1 MQIVCRGM
9 LCGEYD
15 GLLQIS
21 QQAECMRLSRMDKF
35 AAFFCLSISIC
46 LFLSIYINM
55 PVFRMSAYR
64 GLSVSSVRRTGSIR

>member
-35 AAFFCLSISIC
+35 AAFFVYLYQYAC
-46 LFLSIYINM
+46 F
-55 PVFRMSAYR
+55 
-64 GLSVSSVRRTGSIR
+64 

>member
-46 LFLSIYINM
+46 LFLECRHIGDCRCPLLEE
-55 PVFRMSAYR
+55 PVR
-64 GLSVSSVRRTGSIR
+64 

>member
-46 LFLSIYINM
+46 LFSECRHIGDCQCPLLEE
-55 PVFRMSAYR
+55 PVR
-64 GLSVSSVRRTGSIR
+64 

>member
-35 AAFFCLSISIC
+35 AAFFVYLYQYACFQNVGI
-46 LFLSIYINM
+46 
-55 PVFRMSAYR
+55 
-64 GLSVSSVRRTGSIR
+64 